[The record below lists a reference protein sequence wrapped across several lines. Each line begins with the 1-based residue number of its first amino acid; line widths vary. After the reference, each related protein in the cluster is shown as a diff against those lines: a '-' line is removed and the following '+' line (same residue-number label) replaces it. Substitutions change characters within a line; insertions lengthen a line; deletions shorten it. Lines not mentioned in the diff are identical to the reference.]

1 MWGLGLRSMMCL
13 GRGGCDVNAPD
24 APTSEVLIVTL
35 ANLMRLILTGLLSL
49 LQVRAEG
56 GTRERR
62 GWALTADVKNC
73 ARDRAE
79 KIAFEPNAHQPAAL
93 EKGLFLEKLETS

>member
-1 MWGLGLRSMMCL
+1 M
-13 GRGGCDVNAPD
+13 NAPD

-35 ANLMRLILTGLLSL
+35 ANLMRLIFMGLLSL

-56 GTRERR
+56 GMRERW
-62 GWALTADVKNC
+62 GWSLTADVKNC

-79 KIAFEPNAHQPAAL
+79 KIAFEPNARPAAA
-93 EKGLFLEKLETS
+93 LFMPPHTHFR